1 MSTPRYV
8 ATIGLETHVQLKTRT
23 KIWCGCTV
31 DSSAEPNTCVCP
43 VCLGYPGALPVLN
56 AEAVRLTAISGMLL
70 GCRINLDSKHD
81 RKSYF
86 YPDMPKNYQ
95 ITQFD
100 QPLCIGGGLEIEVD
114 GERRTVRL
122 NRIHLEEDVAKNFHF
137 DQSSG
142 IDFNRA
148 GTPLMEIV
156 TEPDMHT
163 PDEALAYL
171 TGLHQVLMYGGVTEG
186 NLEEGNLRCD
196 INISIAPEGSDK
208 LGTKAEIKN
217 MNTFRGVHRALM
229 YEIQRQ
235 TQVLESG
242 GRIIQETRRWDD
254 DLGVTQSMRVKE
266 DSHDYRYFPDPDLMP
281 IRIPAATVEAWRA
294 TLPELPQAR
303 RDRYVK
309 ELGLPEY
316 DAGVLVA
323 TKAVADWFEAV
334 LAGCGNAK
342 SASNWVMGEVLRVV
356 GETGQGVGD
365 LKVTPEAVAGLIKL
379 LDARTINQPTAKE
392 VFAILVA
399 EGGDPAEIVKAR
411 GLGQVSDTSAIE
423 GFVDQAIAA
432 NPKSVESFKEGKE
445 AALQHL
451 VGQVMKLSRGK
462 ANPAMVNQLLRS
474 RMS

>member
-1 MSTPRYV
+1 MSARYT

-23 KIWCGCTV
+23 KIWCGCAV
-31 DSSAEPNTCVCP
+31 DPSADPNTCVCP

-56 AEAVRLTAISGMLL
+56 AEAVRLTAVSGMLL
-70 GCRINLDSKHD
+70 GCRINADSKHD

-95 ITQFD
+95 ITQYD
-100 QPLCIGGGLEIEVD
+100 QPLCIGGGLEIEVA
-114 GERRTVRL
+114 GARRVVRL

-142 IDFNRA
+142 VDFNRA

-156 TEPDMHT
+156 TEADLHT
-163 PDEALAYL
+163 PDEALAYVTSL
-171 TGLHQVLMYGGVTEG
+171 RQVLLYGGVTEG

-196 INISIAPEGSDK
+196 LNVSVAPEGAEK

-217 MNTFRGVHRALM
+217 MNTFRGLHRALV

-235 TQVLESG
+235 IQVLESG
-242 GRIIQETRRWDD
+242 GRIVQETRRWDD

-281 IRIPAATVEAWRA
+281 IRIPAATLAEWRA
-294 TLPELPQAR
+294 ALPELPQAR

-309 ELGLPEY
+309 ALGLPEY
-316 DAGVLVA
+316 DAGVLAA
-323 TKAVADWFEAV
+323 TREVADWFEDV
-334 LAGCGNAK
+334 LRGCGNAK
-342 SASNWVMGEVLRVV
+342 ASSNWVMGEVLRVV
-356 GETGQGVGD
+356 GESGRPVGE
-365 LKVTPEAVAGLIKL
+365 LKITPAALAGLIKL
-379 LDARTINQPTAKE
+379 IDAKTINQTTAKE
-392 VFAILVA
+392 VFALLVA
-399 EGGDPAEIVKAR
+399 EGGDPDAIVKAK
-411 GLGQVSDTSAIE
+411 GLGQVSDSSAIE
-423 GFVDQAIAA
+423 AFVDQAIAA

-462 ANPAMVNQLLRS
+462 ANPAMVIPMLRS